1 MFTTNNVTFVKKEEE
16 NWTEELAISEKMS
29 TCYLH
34 NCVSNEQGLDENQ
47 QRLLESNC
55 NQFIYAYRLKKC
67 NQKNQGSSQTDNN
80 EVSQSTVVISSINNA
95 LKDWI
100 SEVAV

>member
-1 MFTTNNVTFVKKEEE
+1 MKINRGYLKATVTNLFMHTDWRNVTK
-16 NWTEELAISEKMS
+16 
-29 TCYLH
+29 
-34 NCVSNEQGLDENQ
+34 
-47 QRLLESNC
+47 
-55 NQFIYAYRLKKC
+55 
-67 NQKNQGSSQTDNN
+67 KNQGSSQTDNN